1 MSHLSGKDGI
11 LDKGTAVS
19 GIKSWTIDYIVDTL
33 ETTDFADAGVKTY
46 IVGCS
51 GWSGT
56 FEGFKEGAPQGLA
69 GASITLSLK
78 ESATATQKWVGSAF
92 ITGVHATTSHDGIV
106 SYSYDFQGTGALS
119 TLPTT

>member
-1 MSHLSGKDGI
+1 MAHLAGKDGI
-11 LDKGTAVS
+11 LDTGSEVV
-19 GIKSWTIDYIVDTL
+19 GIKSWTIDYVVDTL
-33 ETTDFADAGVKTY
+33 ETTDFSDAGVKSY

-56 FEGFKEGAPQGLA
+56 FEGYKDGAPQGLA
-69 GASITLSLK
+69 GAAITLSLK
-78 ESATATQKWVGSAF
+78 ESSTSTQKWVGSAY
-92 ITGVHATTSHDGIV
+92 ITGIHANAAQDGVV